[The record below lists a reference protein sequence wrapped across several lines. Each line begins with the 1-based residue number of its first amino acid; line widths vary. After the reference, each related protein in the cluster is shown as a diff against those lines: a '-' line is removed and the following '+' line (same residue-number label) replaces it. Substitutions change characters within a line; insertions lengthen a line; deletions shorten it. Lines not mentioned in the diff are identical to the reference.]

1 LDLEQDMSV
10 QAVAGSAEQSE
21 LKTSWVPM
29 IAIALGQMIMS
40 FNVASLPVA
49 LGGMVKSF
57 GVPPTTIATGIV
69 AYGMLVAGFVM
80 LGAKLTQRY
89 GAARVFRAAV
99 VLFCISQIL
108 MTLSPTATVMIA
120 AQALCGAS
128 ASVIVPSLVALIA
141 ENYKGRQQATAV
153 GALGSARAA
162 AGVLAFVIGGILG
175 TYIGWRPVFG
185 ILIAVSA
192 IVFLLSFRLKV
203 DEGRPDVRI
212 DVVGVGL
219 AAAAIVLISFGFNN
233 LNGWGLL
240 LATANAPFN
249 LLGLSPA
256 PILIVVGIVL
266 GQAFLMWT
274 HRRQET
280 GRTPLLALEVID
292 SLEERAAVYAMFSVV
307 ALEAALNFTV
317 PLYIQIVQGRSPIAT
332 AIAMMP
338 FNLTVF
344 FTAMLIVR
352 LYDRLTPRQ
361 IGRYGFILCAIGLLW
376 LAFVVHNDWSEWP
389 VLLGLILFGIGQGS
403 LVTLVFNVLVT
414 ASPKELAGDVGALRG
429 TTQNLASALG
439 TAVAGALLVGLL
451 SMIALGSITAS
462 PKLTPELQAQ
472 VDLDNINFIS
482 NDRLQT
488 VLAGTT
494 ATPEQVAEAVRVN
507 TEARLRAL
515 KIGLLIMAGLA
526 LLTIIPAGKLPA
538 YRPGELPADPFSQRS
553 P

>member
-21 LKTSWVPM
+21 LKASWVPM

-80 LGAKLTQRY
+80 LGAKLNQRY

-256 PILIVVGIVL
+256 PILIIVGIVL

-361 IGRYGFILCAIGLLW
+361 IGRYGFILCAVGLLW